1 MHSSRVHVIYV
12 TDCRRANANSHG
24 TRKSCKNSRVLCLLQ
39 HRTQLILEVF
49 FFLSW
54 IVQIFK
60 HKEFRKRLYLFS
72 VNALIYILKHL
83 VYTTAS
89 RRSQQSFGRYMQ
101 RMAFQCRRHAR
112 NQTRNQKQDLSLGS
126 WKDFLLDFKKC
137 LLKSGKQ
144 RWSCQQLHE
153 IIAHNNELRSKIKAR
168 TQIYEQQ

>member
-1 MHSSRVHVIYV
+1 MFTFWQQLCDTNKCRTCIAVGFMLFTSQIAAGQMQTV
-12 TDCRRANANSHG
+12 TQIVQKLTGSLSAPASNSINFG
-24 TRKSCKNSRVLCLLQ
+24 S
-39 HRTQLILEVF
+39 I

-144 RWSCQQLHE
+144 RWSYLP
-153 IIAHNNELRSKIKAR
+153 ATARNNRS
-168 TQIYEQQ
+168 Q